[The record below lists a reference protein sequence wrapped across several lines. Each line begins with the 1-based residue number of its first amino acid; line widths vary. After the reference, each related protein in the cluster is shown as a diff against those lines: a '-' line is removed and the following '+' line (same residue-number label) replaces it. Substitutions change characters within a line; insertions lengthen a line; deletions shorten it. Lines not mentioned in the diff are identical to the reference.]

1 MVVSFSTFK
10 LRLLV
15 AGSLSFITY
24 TSAAND
30 WNTPCFD
37 EWVWDNA
44 NLGFTQCDIRHN
56 NRGWL
61 AGKFLYL
68 KFYLWNL
75 NDRRQILNCSATALA
90 QDIRIMCMSN
100 DTTAAGCDNL
110 FQGSSGAEGKLV
122 RLPEN
127 CGQSAFARVAKSY
140 VPDDQTIPANISARF
155 VRRDGNGTLPQVH
168 ALSLDT
174 NFSAIDSSTYGVV
187 NIAIQGAN
195 FPGADVN
202 GSLVSTSSR
211 RSSRIASRSLSGFV
225 GNAINSIKGLNNV
238 NVNKT
243 DVLPPISV
251 DKSATLLNKDIKCGN
266 EDITLDIGVDGK
278 ANALVS
284 VGLAAQG
291 TIVPPDLSDFAI
303 TVSMNADID
312 GSLDLNAGAS
322 TTFDTGEIQIIPPIG
337 LPGLDFP
344 GILTLG
350 PSFDVSVEA
359 TASLNLAADLNVGI
373 VYNVTNVSFDF
384 PDNSNGSSGDFN
396 PGNTPLSLSLTP
408 SVQSTGSVTAHLIPS
423 LNFGIQVLDNVA
435 SATVFVDLHASA
447 TMQLSL
453 DASDTITVSPSNS
466 TSTDSTGTSSN
477 STNTDSSSSN
487 STSTSYGNSNS
498 TNYGSTYSAG
508 SSYKVKRNVAAAP
521 KPTSVAQ
528 AVRFAK
534 RAAASNASA
543 SNTSSS
549 DSSSSSSGSSGDSIA
564 SSSTGVQFSGC
575 IEIDTGIAANVGAE
589 GSFFKLFDASTQ
601 VPLFNKEFVLFQKC
615 FGGANATSTRR
626 SLPPVFKSRAAAAAE
641 APLASNSTASFAA
654 SCLASSSGLEA
665 VATNIQIGS
674 AIVTVKPA

>member
-1 MVVSFSTFK
+1 MVASFSTFK
-10 LRLLV
+10 LNLLV
-15 AGSLSFITY
+15 AGSLSFIAY

-37 EWVWDNA
+37 GVCSYSLTAAPGQNGSGTMQIWGSPNA
-44 NLGFTQCDIRHN
+44 ISDVTTAA
-56 NRGWL
+56 GW
-61 AGKFLYL
+61 
-68 KFYLWNL
+68 
-75 NDRRQILNCSATALA
+75 QILNCSATALA
-90 QDIRIMCMSN
+90 QDIRIVCMSN

-174 NFSAIDSSTYGVV
+174 NFSAIDASTYGVV

-211 RSSRIASRSLSGFV
+211 RSSRITSRSLSGFV
-225 GNAINSIKGLNNV
+225 GNAIDSIKSLNNV

-243 DVLPPISV
+243 DVLPPISI

-266 EDITLDIGVDGK
+266 EDLTLDVGVDGK

-303 TVSMNADID
+303 TVNMNADID

-373 VYNVTNVSFDF
+373 VYNITNVSFDF
-384 PDNSNGSSGDFN
+384 PDNNNGSSGNFN

-408 SVQSTGSVTAHLIPS
+408 SVQSTGSLTAHLIPS

-435 SATVFVDLHASA
+435 SATVFVNLDASA

-453 DASDTITVSPSNS
+453 DASDTITVSSSNS

-477 STNTDSSSSN
+477 STSTSYSNSN
-487 STSTSYGNSNS
+487 STS
-498 TNYGSTYSAG
+498 YGSTYSAG
-508 SSYKVKRNVAAAP
+508 SYSKVKRNMTAPP

-528 AVRFAK
+528 AVGFAK
-534 RAAASNASA
+534 RAAASNAYA
-543 SNTSSS
+543 SNASSS
-549 DSSSSSSGSSGDSIA
+549 DSSSSSAGSSGDSIA

-575 IEIDTGIAANVGAE
+575 IEIDTGLAANVGAE
-589 GSFFKLFDASTQ
+589 GTFFKLFDASTQ

-615 FGGANATSTRR
+615 FGNANATSTRR
-626 SLPPVFKSRAAAAAE
+626 SFPPVFKSRAAAAAK

-654 SCLASSSGLEA
+654 SCLASSAGLEP

-674 AIVTVKPA
+674 ATVTVKPA